1 MMFLFA
7 GHSAG
12 LLSKNFVKQS
22 FTKFLESQLH
32 GSWRKSYL
40 SVPFFFHLRCEWL
53 VRGRLYLPN
62 LHCELH
68 HRICHL
74 RYGTHGYGMSAYIGF
89 CCSYSG
95 LTDFIDTIPRLLY
108 TKPTS
113 KSQTNNSYAYEAFI
127 IVIILTTFLSADPKP
142 DIWLRVWSQNSV
154 PVRQEIPFWW
164 TIQCMKILILIITVS
179 TVAFLWK
186 NLLRALKNTTHSII
200 IKGENDW
207 TQTMRKSNGILHLMR
222 HCRLNLEK
230 KQSI

>member
-12 LLSKNFVKQS
+12 LLNNNHVQLK
-22 FTKFLESQLH
+22 LPWLLGSQLH
-32 GSWRKSYL
+32 GSQRKSYL
-40 SVPFFFHLRCEWL
+40 SAPFFFHLRCES
-53 VRGRLYLPN
+53 
-62 LHCELH
+62 H
-68 HRICHL
+68 HRICNL
-74 RYGTHGYGMSAYIGF
+74 RYGMSAYIGF

-113 KSQTNNSYAYEAFI
+113 KSQTNNSYDYETFV

-164 TIQCMKILILIITVS
+164 TIQCRKHLIWLIFFCIPLVKKS
-179 TVAFLWK
+179 TE
-186 NLLRALKNTTHSII
+186 NPTYALK
-200 IKGENDW
+200 
-207 TQTMRKSNGILHLMR
+207 
-222 HCRLNLEK
+222 
-230 KQSI
+230 KQHVLLS